1 MRGAMKKLVLPG
13 LLLLLMGALS
23 ACADDG
29 AEVDDTDPP
38 PVVEF
43 DQPFT
48 SSVATLLDFE
58 FDASFN
64 STSVSNI
71 KGQVRTQLLYSI
83 GQINGEHGTSWL
95 NKLVVSNT
103 AWRSLGGGLYG
114 VTYHAKLPVAW
125 GSKSNLPTS
134 YQLVLPKRIDQT
146 GQNGFTSK
154 YGQVCNDG
162 DDASV
167 MVANYWYHYRPKASG
182 CSLAD
187 ADVVRANA
195 TLTVNTANMVAKYP
209 EYHRVWEDGAL
220 NVVAI
225 FGKYEKG
232 ATSDGDAGI
241 SAYNSFV
248 AAVKRELPGATTKP
262 ANVSDNPGAANKE
275 VSFKLSRADGTIV
288 TIVAMLTDELASE
301 GTAFNTRYSELTP
314 GADLI
319 LYNGH
324 AGLGKNVAA
333 LATKGTFFPGKY
345 QIFYFNGCDTFSYV
359 DDTLAKTRA
368 VLNASD
374 PTGTKFM
381 DTVTNAMPAYFV
393 DMSDGAMAFIRAMLN
408 HTTPQ
413 TYTQILGQIDNV
425 QIAVTTGEEDNV
437 FWSGYD
443 PGTTWNGFD
452 ASGAVGK
459 SQTVTYQTEVL
470 SPGKYV
476 FTTVPDP
483 MLPGGDADL
492 RVRVGA
498 APTITSTYKCPS
510 YRANSNEQCS
520 VTITTPQKVYL
531 AVTGDKT
538 GVSSAYY
545 VHAWQQ

>member
-1 MRGAMKKLVLPG
+1 MNTLVIPG
-13 LLLLLMGALS
+13 LLLVSLGSLAG
-23 ACADDG
+23 CADDG
-29 AEVDDTDPP
+29 ADVDAQQPA
-38 PVVEF
+38 VVEY

-64 STSVSNI
+64 STSVYNI

-103 AWRSLGGGLYG
+103 TWKSIGGGLYT
-114 VTYHAKLPVAW
+114 VTYQAKLPVAW
-125 GSKSNLPTS
+125 GSKTNLPTS
-134 YQLVLPKRIDQT
+134 YQLVLPRRIDQT
-146 GQNGFTSK
+146 GLATFTST

-167 MVANYWYHYRPKASG
+167 MVANYWYHYRPKATG
-182 CSLAD
+182 CTLAD
-187 ADVVRANA
+187 ADVLRANA
-195 TLTVNTANMVAKYP
+195 TVTVNTANMVAKYP

-248 AAVKRELPGATTKP
+248 AAVKGELIGAETKP
-262 ANVSDNPGAANKE
+262 ANVPDNPGAAIKE
-275 VSFKLSRADGTIV
+275 VTFKQTRADGTVV
-288 TIVAMLTDELASE
+288 TVVAMLTDELASE
-301 GTAFNTRYSELTP
+301 GAAFDARYSELTP

-333 LATKGTFFPGKY
+333 LATKGKFFPGKY
-345 QIFYFNGCDTFSYV
+345 QIFYFNGCDTFSYI

-368 VLNASD
+368 LLNPSD
-374 PTGTKFM
+374 PTGSRYM

-408 HTTPQ
+408 HTPPA
-413 TYTQILGQIDNV
+413 TYTQILSSVDNI
-425 QIAVTTGEEDNV
+425 QIAVVTGEEDNV
-437 FWSGYD
+437 FWSDYD
-443 PGTTWNGFD
+443 PGATWNGFD
-452 ASGAVGK
+452 AYGAVGK
-459 SQTVTYQTEVL
+459 YQTVAYETDVL
-470 SPGKYV
+470 QPGKYV
-476 FTTVPDP
+476 FTTLPDP
-483 MLPGGDADL
+483 ALPGGDADL

-498 APTITSTYKCPS
+498 APTITATYKCPS
-510 YRANSNEQCS
+510 YKANSNEQCS
-520 VTITTPQKVYL
+520 VTITTPQKVYM
-531 AVTGDKT
+531 AVTGDKI

-545 VHAWQQ
+545 VRAWQQ

>member
-1 MRGAMKKLVLPG
+1 MNTLVIPG
-13 LLLLLMGALS
+13 LLLVSLGSLAG
-23 ACADDG
+23 CADDG
-29 AEVDDTDPP
+29 ADVDAQQPA
-38 PVVEF
+38 VVEY

-64 STSVSNI
+64 STSVYNI

-103 AWRSLGGGLYG
+103 TWKSIGGGLYT
-114 VTYHAKLPVAW
+114 VTYQAKLPVAW
-125 GSKSNLPTS
+125 GSKTNLPTS
-134 YQLVLPKRIDQT
+134 YQLVLPRRIDQT
-146 GQNGFTSK
+146 GLATFTST

-167 MVANYWYHYRPKASG
+167 MVANYWYHYRPKATG
-182 CSLAD
+182 CTLAD
-187 ADVVRANA
+187 ADVLRANA
-195 TLTVNTANMVAKYP
+195 TVTVNTANMVAKYP

-248 AAVKRELPGATTKP
+248 AAVKGELIGAETKP
-262 ANVSDNPGAANKE
+262 ANVPDNPGAAIKE
-275 VSFKLSRADGTIV
+275 VTFKQTRADGTVV
-288 TIVAMLTDELASE
+288 TVVAMLTDELASE
-301 GTAFNTRYSELTP
+301 GAAFDARYSELTP

-333 LATKGTFFPGKY
+333 LATKGKFFPGKY
-345 QIFYFNGCDTFSYV
+345 QIFYFNGCDTFSYI

-368 VLNASD
+368 LLNPSD
-374 PTGTKFM
+374 PTGSRYM

-408 HTTPQ
+408 HTTPA
-413 TYTQILGQIDNV
+413 TYTQILSSVDNI
-425 QIAVTTGEEDNV
+425 QIAVVTGEEDNV
-437 FWSGYD
+437 FWSDYD
-443 PGTTWNGFD
+443 PGATWNGFD
-452 ASGAVGK
+452 AYGAVGK
-459 SQTVTYQTEVL
+459 YQTVAYETDVL
-470 SPGKYV
+470 QPGKYV
-476 FTTVPDP
+476 FTTLPDP
-483 MLPGGDADL
+483 ALPGGDADL

-498 APTITSTYKCPS
+498 APTITATYKCPS
-510 YRANSNEQCS
+510 YKANSNEQCS
-520 VTITTPQKVYL
+520 VTITTPQKVYM
-531 AVTGDKT
+531 AVTGDKI

-545 VHAWQQ
+545 VRAWQQ